1 MTTGAKDKLAAGT
14 GCDIHN
20 DCLTCPLPLCRYD
33 SSPVRAKQVRRS
45 IQIKQM
51 LKQRYWSVE
60 DLAERLGVSTRT
72 VQRALKEHNG

>member
-1 MTTGAKDKLAAGT
+1 MMTTAELNKLAKNT

-33 SSPVRAKQVRRS
+33 SSPVVGRHMRRS

-60 DLAERLGVSTRT
+60 DLAEQLGVSTRT
-72 VQRALKEHNG
+72 IQRALKED